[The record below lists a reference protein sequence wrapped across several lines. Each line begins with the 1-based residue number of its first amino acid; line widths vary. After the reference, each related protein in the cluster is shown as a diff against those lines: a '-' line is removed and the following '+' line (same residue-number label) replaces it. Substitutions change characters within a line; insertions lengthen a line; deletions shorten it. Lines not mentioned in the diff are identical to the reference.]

1 MHKFGLKRKIK
12 SLQTDIESFVPL
24 FHNWIQED
32 RIPNHIMVDVVDY
45 KHILDGPGIMLI
57 AHEGHFSLDFE
68 NNELGLLYM
77 RKTQL
82 GDNVS
87 ETLSAIQAI
96 QQILD
101 FAVELIKIDS
111 AIGEKIEFS
120 DEYQLLSNDRFE
132 FPNNAESEEKL
143 LQVASGVFSDAILSV
158 PETLKGSRL
167 KINIQ

>member
-12 SLQTDIESFVPL
+12 SIDTNIESFVPL

-32 RIPNHIMVDVVDY
+32 RIPNHVMVDVVDY
-45 KHILDGPGIMLI
+45 KHIQDGPGIMLI

-68 NNELGLLYM
+68 DDELGLLYI
-77 RKTQL
+77 RKTPL
-82 GDNVS
+82 GDTIS
-87 ETLSAIQAI
+87 ETLTGI

-111 AIGEKIEFS
+111 SVGEKIEFS
-120 DEYQLLSNDRFE
+120 DEYQLLSNDRFG
-132 FPNNAESEEKL
+132 FPNNADSEKKL
-143 LQVASGVFSDAILSV
+143 LQAASGVFSDAVLSV
-158 PETLKGSRL
+158 PETFKGSRL

>member
-12 SLQTDIESFVPL
+12 SLQIDIESFVPL

-45 KHILDGPGIMLI
+45 KHIPDGPGIMII
-57 AHEGHFSLDFE
+57 AHEGYFSLDFE
-68 NNELGLLYM
+68 DNELGLLYM

-87 ETLSAIQAI
+87 ETLSAIQ
-96 QQILD
+96 QILD

-111 AIGEKIEFS
+111 TIGEKIEFS

-132 FPNNAESEEKL
+132 FPNNPESKKKL
-143 LQVASGVFSDAILSV
+143 LQAASGVFSDAVLSV
-158 PETLKGSRL
+158 PETFKGSRL

>member
-12 SLQTDIESFVPL
+12 SIQTDIESFVPL

-32 RIPNHIMVDVVDY
+32 RIPNHIMVDVANY
-45 KHILDGPGIMLI
+45 KHIPDGPGIMLI

-68 NNELGLLYM
+68 DNDLGLLYM
-77 RKTQL
+77 RKTPL
-82 GDNVS
+82 GDNIS
-87 ETLSAIQAI
+87 ETLSSI

-120 DEYQLLSNDRFE
+120 EQYQLISNDRYE
-132 FPNNAESEEKL
+132 FPNDAESEQKL
-143 LQVASGVFSDAILSV
+143 LQVASGVFNNAILSV
-158 PETLKGSRL
+158 PTPFRGARL

>member
-12 SLQTDIESFVPL
+12 SMQTDIESFVPL

-32 RIPNHIMVDVVDY
+32 RIPNHIMVDVANY
-45 KHILDGPGIMLI
+45 KHIPDGPGIMLI

-68 NNELGLLYM
+68 DNDLGLLYM
-77 RKTQL
+77 RKTPL
-82 GDNVS
+82 GDNIS
-87 ETLSAIQAI
+87 ETLSSI

-111 AIGEKIEFS
+111 AIGQKIEFS
-120 DEYQLLSNDRFE
+120 EQYQLISNDRYE
-132 FPNNAESEEKL
+132 FPNDAESEQKL
-143 LQVASGVFSDAILSV
+143 LQVASGVFNNAILSV
-158 PETLKGSRL
+158 PTPFRGARL

>member
-12 SLQTDIESFVPL
+12 TLHTNIESFVPL

-32 RIPNHIMVDVVDY
+32 RIPDHIMVDVVDY
-45 KHILDGPGIMLI
+45 KHIPDGPGIMLI
-57 AHEGHFSLDFE
+57 AHEGYFSLDFE
-68 NNELGLLYM
+68 DNELGLLYM
-77 RKTQL
+77 RKTPL
-82 GDNVS
+82 GDNKS
-87 ETLSAIQAI
+87 ETLSSII
-96 QQILD
+96 QILD

-111 AIGEKIEFS
+111 VISEKIEFS
-120 DEYQLLSNDRFE
+120 DEFQLLSNDRFE
-132 FPNNAESEEKL
+132 FPNNAESEKKL

>member
-12 SLQTDIESFVPL
+12 SIQTDIESFVPL

-32 RIPNHIMVDVVDY
+32 RIPNHIMVDVANY
-45 KHILDGPGIMLI
+45 KHIPDGPGIMLI

-68 NNELGLLYM
+68 DNDLGLLYM
-77 RKTQL
+77 RKTPL
-82 GDNVS
+82 GDNIS
-87 ETLSAIQAI
+87 ETLSSI

-120 DEYQLLSNDRFE
+120 DEYQLVSNDRFE
-132 FPNNAESEEKL
+132 FPNDPESEKKL
-143 LQVASGVFSDAILSV
+143 LQAASEVFNDAILSV
-158 PETLKGSRL
+158 PTIFRGARL
-167 KINIQ
+167 KINII

>member
-12 SLQTDIESFVPL
+12 SLQTDIGSFVAF

-45 KHILDGPGIMLI
+45 KHIPDGPGIMLI
-57 AHEGHFSLDFE
+57 AHEGYFSLDFE
-68 NNELGLLYM
+68 DNELGLLYM

-82 GDNVS
+82 GDNVA
-87 ETLSAIQAI
+87 ETISAI

-101 FAVELIKIDS
+101 FAVELIKINS

-120 DEYQLLSNDRFE
+120 DEYQILSNNRFE
-132 FPNNAESEEKL
+132 FPNNAESEKKL
-143 LQVASGVFSDAILSV
+143 LQAATGVFTDAVLSV
-158 PETLKGSRL
+158 PETFKGSRL

>member
-45 KHILDGPGIMLI
+45 KHIPDGPGIMLI

-68 NNELGLLYM
+68 DNELGLLYM
-77 RKTQL
+77 RKTPL

-87 ETLSAIQAI
+87 ETLSAIQH
-96 QQILD
+96 ILD
-101 FAVELIKIDS
+101 FAVEIIKIDP

-132 FPNNAESEEKL
+132 FPNNAESEKKL
-143 LQVASGVFSDAILSV
+143 LQAASGVFSDAILSV
-158 PETLKGSRL
+158 PETFKGSRL
-167 KINIQ
+167 KINIR

>member
-1 MHKFGLKRKIK
+1 MHKFGLKHKIK
-12 SLQTDIESFVPL
+12 SLETDIESFVPL

-32 RIPNHIMVDVVDY
+32 RIPNHIMVDVANY
-45 KHILDGPGIMLI
+45 KHIPDGPGIMLI

-68 NNELGLLYM
+68 DNDLGLLYM
-77 RKTQL
+77 RKTPL
-82 GDNVS
+82 GDNIS
-87 ETLSAIQAI
+87 ETLSSI

-120 DEYQLLSNDRFE
+120 DEYQLISNDRYQ
-132 FPNNAESEEKL
+132 FPNNLESEKKL
-143 LQVASGVFSDAILSV
+143 LLAASGVFSDAVLSV
-158 PETLKGSRL
+158 PETFKGSRL

>member
-12 SLQTDIESFVPL
+12 SIQTDIESFVPL

-45 KHILDGPGIMLI
+45 KHIPDGPSIMLI
-57 AHEGHFSLDFE
+57 AHEGYFSLDFE
-68 NNELGLLYM
+68 DNELGLLYM
-77 RKTQL
+77 RKTPL
-82 GDNVS
+82 GDDMS
-87 ETLSAIQAI
+87 ESLSAI

-111 AIGEKIEFS
+111 SVGGKIEFS
-120 DEYQLLSNDRFE
+120 DEYQLLSNDRFK
-132 FPNNAESEEKL
+132 FPNNAESEKKL
-143 LQVASGVFSDAILSV
+143 LQAASGVFSDAVLSV
-158 PETLKGSRL
+158 PEMFKGSRL

>member
-12 SLQTDIESFVPL
+12 SIQTDIESFVPL

-32 RIPNHIMVDVVDY
+32 RIPNHIMVDVANY
-45 KHILDGPGIMLI
+45 KHISDGPGIMLI

-68 NNELGLLYM
+68 DNDLGLLYM
-77 RKTQL
+77 RKTPL
-82 GDNVS
+82 GDNIS
-87 ETLSAIQAI
+87 ETLSSI

-120 DEYQLLSNDRFE
+120 EQYQLISNDRYE
-132 FPNNAESEEKL
+132 FPNDVESEKKL
-143 LQVASGVFSDAILSV
+143 LLAASGVFSEAVISV
-158 PETLKGSRL
+158 AEIFKGSRL

>member
-12 SLQTDIESFVPL
+12 SLQTDIELFVPL
-24 FHNWIQED
+24 FHSWIQED

-45 KHILDGPGIMLI
+45 KHIPDGPGIMLI
-57 AHEGHFSLDFE
+57 AHEGYFSLDFE
-68 NNELGLLYM
+68 DNELGLLYM

-82 GDNVS
+82 GDNVP
-87 ETLSAIQAI
+87 ETLSAI

-101 FAVELIKIDS
+101 FAVELIQIDS
-111 AIGEKIEFS
+111 VIGKKIEFS

-132 FPNNAESEEKL
+132 YPNNGESEKKL
-143 LQVASGVFSDAILSV
+143 LQAASGVFSDAVLSS
-158 PETLKGSRL
+158 PETFKGSRL

>member
-45 KHILDGPGIMLI
+45 KHIPDGPRIMLI

-68 NNELGLLYM
+68 DNELGLLYM

-87 ETLSAIQAI
+87 ETLFAI

-111 AIGEKIEFS
+111 TIGEKIEFS
-120 DEYQLLSNDRFE
+120 DEYQLISNNRYE
-132 FPNNAESEEKL
+132 FPNNLESERKL
-143 LQVASGVFSDAILSV
+143 LAAASGVFSDAVLSV
-158 PETLKGSRL
+158 PETFKGSRL

>member
-12 SLQTDIESFVPL
+12 SLQTDIESFVPM

-45 KHILDGPGIMLI
+45 KHISDGPSIMLI
-57 AHEGHFSLDFE
+57 AHEGYFSLDFE
-68 NNELGLLYM
+68 DNELGLLYM

-87 ETLSAIQAI
+87 ETLSAIQ
-96 QQILD
+96 QILD
-101 FAVELIKIDS
+101 FAIELIKIDS

-132 FPNNAESEEKL
+132 FPNNAESEKKL
-143 LQVASGVFSDAILSV
+143 LQAASGVFSDAVLSV
-158 PETLKGSRL
+158 PKMFKGSRL

>member
-12 SLQTDIESFVPL
+12 SLQTDVESFVHL

-32 RIPNHIMVDVVDY
+32 KIPNHIMVDVVDY
-45 KHILDGPGIMLI
+45 KHLPDGPGIMLI
-57 AHEGHFSLDFE
+57 AHEGYFSLDFE
-68 NNELGLLYM
+68 DNELGLLYM

-82 GDNVS
+82 GDNVT
-87 ETLSAIQAI
+87 ETLSAI

-101 FAVELIKIDS
+101 FAAELIRIDS
-111 AIGEKIEFS
+111 AIGEKIEFL
-120 DEYQLLSNDRFE
+120 DEYQLISNDRYE
-132 FPNNAESEEKL
+132 FPNNLESEKKL
-143 LQVASGVFSDAILSV
+143 LVAASGVFSDAVLSV

>member
-45 KHILDGPGIMLI
+45 KHIPDGPGIMLI
-57 AHEGHFSLDFE
+57 AHEGYFSLDFE
-68 NNELGLLYM
+68 DNELGLLYM

-87 ETLSAIQAI
+87 ETLSAI

-132 FPNNAESEEKL
+132 FPNNAESEKKL
-143 LQVASGVFSDAILSV
+143 LKAASGVFSDAVLSV
-158 PETLKGSRL
+158 PETFKGSRL

>member
-12 SLQTDIESFVPL
+12 SINTDIESFVPL

-32 RIPNHIMVDVVDY
+32 RIPNHIMVDVANY

-68 NNELGLLYM
+68 DNDLGLLYM
-77 RKTQL
+77 RKTPL
-82 GDNVS
+82 GDNIS
-87 ETLSAIQAI
+87 ETLSSI

-101 FAVELIKIDS
+101 FAVELIKTDS
-111 AIGEKIEFS
+111 KVCEKIEFS
-120 DEYQLLSNDRFE
+120 EQYQLISNDRYE
-132 FPNNAESEEKL
+132 FPNDVESERKL
-143 LQVASGVFSDAILSV
+143 LLAASGVFSDAVISV
-158 PETLKGSRL
+158 PEIFKGSRL